1 MTKLNNKNKTI
12 LNIFIVLSIIALILG
27 SFFDLQ
33 ISKFL
38 YSRTNFYPRFIR
50 FTGEMPMIIFSSS
63 ISFSLLCRYV
73 IFLFNKNYKE
83 INLGLFVLAAISFFV
98 PTLISSNGIPKY
110 FEQSSSYLWLII
122 FSFYLIISIISSF
135 LYKSLDLRD
144 LEKFFMFTFSILIL
158 SMIIMSLMKNIW
170 TRARF
175 FAMFEKNDYKEFSSW
190 LIPQFRKHII
200 DAYKS
205 FPSGHTTSASF
216 VLTMLFLPK
225 NLQEKRY
232 TSCFRFFAIIWPL
245 AVALG
250 RILDGAHYLTDVSF
264 ALLFT
269 SLIIKLSYKVIY
281 EIRE

>member
-1 MTKLNNKNKTI
+1 MTKLNNKNKSI
-12 LNIFIVLSIIALILG
+12 LNIFIVFSIIALILG

-33 ISKFL
+33 ISKLL

-232 TSCFRFFAIIWPL
+232 TSFFRLFAIIWPL